1 MGIINFGTFIV
12 SAILLNLIPG
22 SDTIYILS
30 KSALGSKRQG
40 IISVFGISSGI
51 LVHTI
56 LAAVGLSAVLMTSAM
71 AFNTMK
77 WLGAGYL
84 IYLGISSILKKEPLM
99 DVKEG
104 QTTTDWQVYKQG
116 LMTNVLNPKVALFFL
131 SLLPQYVDANAQS
144 GSLPFLVL
152 GITFVCTSTIWSLA
166 IAYGASFFVGLFN
179 KNDYMKKATN
189 KIAGCIYICLGLNL
203 LRATAN
209 TN

>member
-1 MGIINFGTFIV
+1 MGIINFGAFII

-30 KSALGSKRQG
+30 RSTLGSKRQG

-51 LVHTI
+51 FVHTI
-56 LAAVGLSAVLMTSAM
+56 LAAIGLSAILMTSAI
-71 AFNTMK
+71 AFNSMK

-84 IYLGISSILKKEPLM
+84 IYLGISSILKKESLV
-99 DVKEG
+99 DTKEE

-116 LMTNVLNPKVALFFL
+116 LLTNVLNPKVALFFL

-144 GSLPFLVL
+144 GSLPFLIL

-166 IAYGASFFVGLFN
+166 VAYGASFFVGLLN
-179 KNDYMKKATN
+179 KNDHMKKVAN
-189 KIAGCIYICLGLNL
+189 KIAGCIYIGLGLNL
-203 LRATAN
+203 LRVTS
-209 TN
+209 TNN